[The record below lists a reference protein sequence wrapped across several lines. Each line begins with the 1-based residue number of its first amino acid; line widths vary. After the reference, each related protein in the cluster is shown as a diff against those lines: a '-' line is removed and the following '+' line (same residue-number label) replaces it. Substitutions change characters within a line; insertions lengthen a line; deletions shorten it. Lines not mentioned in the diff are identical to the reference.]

1 MDRVHEVKT
10 EIALPRFKF
19 EQTMDLKSQLEQM
32 GIKNLFS
39 QADADLS
46 GRPPYMDSRPY

>member
-1 MDRVHEVKT
+1 MDLVNEVQT

-19 EQTMDLKSQLEQM
+19 EQTMNLKSQLQQM

-46 GRPPYMDSRPY
+46 GRTPYMD